1 RSRFVGCKMCRG
13 MGSVKLECALIGLL
27 PPVQVFEQHTYP
39 SVQAFDHLR
48 EHPDHYAVDDLGRD
62 RGVPPP
68 AVQFDHLAAQL
79 FSMAI
84 EPTGLRIL
92 GHHLSSCPNTTCM
105 TRSHSCSM
113 CSGGTPNSANRHRS
127 DASAPA
133 LSPSH
138 PPLRDLLKRSS
149 YQRPSTLRS

>member
-62 RGVPPP
+62 RGVPPA

-79 FSMAI
+79 FSMVI
-84 EPTGLRIL
+84 ETVGVRTPG
-92 GHHLSSCPNTTCM
+92 HLSSSGPNRHCL
-105 TRSHSCSM
+105 TRPHSCSVG
-113 CSGGTPNSANRHRS
+113 SGGPPNSATRPRS

-138 PPLRDLLKRSS
+138 PPLRDVLKRSS